1 MVDRCN
7 QEVAIQA
14 LVIKAPQGLHYR
26 APHQEVAIMA
36 LAAG

>member
-14 LVIKAPQGLHYR
+14 LVIKAPQGSIIAHHIRSLLSWR
-26 APHQEVAIMA
+26 
-36 LAAG
+36 